1 MHLTLTKKYIL
12 SYLLFGIGCFFL
24 ISTVTS
30 NLIMKQVVVEKASA
44 FYQEGIYMSDQYV
57 GNYFEQQNDRKNLT
71 SVQSHLRAIGIYLNA
86 KIWLINTDG
95 ELILDSSDASV
106 SRNHQEIPE
115 FTSVLPDGS
124 YYTTGNFFHMF
135 SEETLSVL
143 IPVSHDY
150 HVRGYIAI
158 HVPLTVLT
166 HEKESYLLPYY
177 LTFLAIM
184 VLALLF
190 VISNWLIIYRPLRK
204 LRRAAGD
211 YAVGNFEKPISLD

>member
-1 MHLTLTKKYIL
+1 
-12 SYLLFGIGCFFL
+12 
-24 ISTVTS
+24 
-30 NLIMKQVVVEKASA
+30 
-44 FYQEGIYMSDQYV
+44 
-57 GNYFEQQNDRKNLT
+57 
-71 SVQSHLRAIGIYLNA
+71 
-86 KIWLINTDG
+86 
-95 ELILDSSDASV
+95 
-106 SRNHQEIPE
+106 
-115 FTSVLPDGS
+115 
-124 YYTTGNFFHMF
+124 MF

-211 YAVGNFEKPISLD
+211 YAVGNFEKPISLDRERCV